1 MNSSKHSQK
10 LVMIQSSIQT
20 DPETHP
26 ERRGGGRKEAKE
38 CRKERRGNSPAME
51 GWKEKR
57 KKNMIKKDGGGGGG

>member
-1 MNSSKHSQK
+1 
-10 LVMIQSSIQT
+10 MIQSSIQT

-57 KKNMIKKDGGGGGG
+57 NMIKKDGGGGG